1 MYLTCLQSFYTPP
14 LRSPVVHVDSQVS
27 CRQPKSK
34 TMRLLYHCN
43 NWDSFPCVFIFTT
56 HAWWF
61 QVLLWCLFSLLFQL
75 TKLLPFYLYNHSG
88 ICFWRLMFCS
98 KLCKLSLT
106 MLISIYLII
115 TLLVKKKNIQFHYVH
130 CISTVLPYYLFVFY
144 YGAVLSA
151 FTKSTPPFDITIISV
166 LTAVIVLCQLLTSV
180 DWSVV
185 CPLRADLAVGWVFET
200 FWKCYIN
207 SDGFELERKL
217 TEAILRIW

>member
-115 TLLVKKKNIQFHYVH
+115 TLLVKKKKHSVSLCALHFYR
-130 CISTVLPYYLFVFY
+130 STLLFVCILLWCCVVSFHKKHSTLWHHNY
-144 YGAVLSA
+144 FSANSSYCSVPIIDKCWLECCLS
-151 FTKSTPPFDITIISV
+151 T
-166 LTAVIVLCQLLTSV
+166 
-180 DWSVV
+180 
-185 CPLRADLAVGWVFET
+185 
-200 FWKCYIN
+200 
-207 SDGFELERKL
+207 
-217 TEAILRIW
+217 